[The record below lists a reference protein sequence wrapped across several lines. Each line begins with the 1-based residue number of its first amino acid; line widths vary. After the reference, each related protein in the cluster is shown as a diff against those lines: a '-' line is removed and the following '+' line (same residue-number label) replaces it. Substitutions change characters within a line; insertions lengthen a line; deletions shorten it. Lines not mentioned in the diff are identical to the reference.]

1 MDQTDRLITDRDIYS
16 FYYLTYLYQTNRLNM
31 LDEYTHFVVE
41 DFLLD
46 LKRVYLKIFTNLV
59 REQLIKYNEAGRVQ
73 LPLSKSA
80 IKAASIYDLASM
92 MVTTYRSDMKR
103 KNTRWQQLCNLLI
116 DLNYTAQLSSIIHCI
131 DRINNVVHNTKK
143 SILDKLPDAES
154 LLAAFDACHQ
164 AKHPDEFSHLVYKDI
179 RTL

>member
-1 MDQTDRLITDRDIYS
+1 MDQTNRLITDRDIYS

-46 LKRVYLKIFTNLV
+46 LKRIYLKVFTDLV
-59 REQLIKYNEAGRVQ
+59 REQLIKYNDAGRVQ
-73 LPLSKSA
+73 LPLSKSI
-80 IKAASIYDLASM
+80 IKTAHIYDLASI
-92 MVTTYRSDMKR
+92 MVSTYRSDMKR

-116 DLNYTAQLSSIIHCI
+116 DLNYTAQLSSIIHYI
-131 DRINNVVHNTKK
+131 DRINNVVHNSKNL
-143 SILDKLPDAES
+143 ILDKLPDS
-154 LLAAFDACHQ
+154 FHLLQAFQTCHQ
-164 AKHPDEFSHLVYKDI
+164 AKHPDEFKDLTYKDI